1 MIKEDIKDKKDL
13 IENEDNEDNE
23 DNKIKNDDYNSN
35 KNIILNS
42 PWIDQENF
50 PDLEKTIINSVKL
63 EVNQLKENL
72 SKSQKKV
79 DDLLQENNKL
89 KIEQIENSK
98 KISMGENII
107 NSNKI
112 EINQL
117 QIKNSNLESENEE
130 KKKIIQELNYKIIEL
145 SQKIESY
152 ESINKIN
159 QKIKNEEIKI
169 GDKDYLLEISGL
181 YNKINEIEIKNAKLK
196 FDNKNLLDKIELQK
210 KEKKKEIEIM
220 ELLHKKKIENLEKNI
235 INLNDT
241 INELINEKRKQPKE
255 FNSFGIQKEI
265 YNNFSELE
273 QKIRIYDNDNF
284 ILNKENQKIK
294 NENEELKIII
304 NGKNNIIDKLQTNIN
319 KMENEFRIKLS
330 EIRTNY
336 NNNNLINK
344 KNNQYSIEKIE
355 KIINE
360 REKLLEENIS
370 MKENYEQMTMGINEA
385 NELFLNKQKEYE
397 NLINSQSEKLKEYK
411 FKISLLKIKI
421 NELYSEINFL
431 KGRKINNQYNFLQP
445 MNDNITSKNNKE
457 QQFLDL
463 DYTPELNKKI
473 NSYRAQN
480 NIQRPSVEIN
490 NLNDNEN
497 NI

>member
-1 MIKEDIKDKKDL
+1 MIKEDIKDTKNI
-13 IENEDNEDNE
+13 IENEDIE
-23 DNKIKNDDYNSN
+23 IKNDDYNSN
-35 KNIILNS
+35 NNIILNS

-50 PDLEKTIINSVKL
+50 PDLEKTVINSVKL
-63 EVNQLKENL
+63 EVTQLKENL
-72 SKSQKKV
+72 SKCQKKA
-79 DDLLQENNKL
+79 DDLLKENNKL

-117 QIKNSNLESENEE
+117 QTKNSNLESENEE
-130 KKKIIQELNYKIIEL
+130 KKNIIQELNYKIIEL

-152 ESINKIN
+152 ESINKID

-169 GDKDYLLEISGL
+169 GDKDYLLEINGL
-181 YNKINEIEIKNAKLK
+181 YNKINEIEIKNSKLK
-196 FDNKNLLDKIELQK
+196 FDNKNLLAKIELQK
-210 KEKKKEIEIM
+210 NDIKNEMEIM

-235 INLNDT
+235 MNLNDT
-241 INELINEKRKQPKE
+241 INELIIEKRKQPKE

-265 YNNFSELE
+265 YNNFAELK

-284 ILNKENQKIK
+284 ILNKEIQKIK

-304 NGKNNIIDKLQTNIN
+304 NGKDNIIDKLQTNIN
-319 KMENEFRIKLS
+319 KMEKEFMIKLS
-330 EIRTNY
+330 EIRANY
-336 NNNNLINK
+336 NSLNNNNDMIGNNK
-344 KNNQYSIEKIE
+344 NQYSIKEIE
-355 KIINE
+355 KIMNE
-360 REKLLEENIS
+360 REKLMDENIYL
-370 MKENYEQMTMGINEA
+370 KENYEQMTVGINEA

-397 NLINSQSEKLKEYK
+397 NLINSQNEKLKEYK

-431 KGRKINNQYNFLQP
+431 KERQINNHYNFIQP
-445 MNDNITSKNNKE
+445 MNDNITSKNDIQ

-463 DYTPELNKKI
+463 NYTPELNKKI
-473 NSYRAQN
+473 NSYRGRN
-480 NIQRPSVEIN
+480 FTQRSNDETN
-490 NLNDNEN
+490 NLNDKEN

>member
-1 MIKEDIKDKKDL
+1 MIKEDIKDTKNI
-13 IENEDNEDNE
+13 IENEDIE
-23 DNKIKNDDYNSN
+23 IKNDDYNSN
-35 KNIILNS
+35 NNIILNS
-42 PWIDQENF
+42 PWIAQENF
-50 PDLEKTIINSVKL
+50 PDLEKTVINSVKL
-63 EVNQLKENL
+63 EVTQLKENL
-72 SKSQKKV
+72 SKCQKKA
-79 DDLLQENNKL
+79 DDLLKENNKL

-117 QIKNSNLESENEE
+117 QTKNSNLESENEE
-130 KKKIIQELNYKIIEL
+130 KKNIIQELNYKIIEL

-152 ESINKIN
+152 ESINKID

-169 GDKDYLLEISGL
+169 GDKDYLLEINGL
-181 YNKINEIEIKNAKLK
+181 YNKINEIEIKNSKLK
-196 FDNKNLLDKIELQK
+196 FDNKNLLAKIELQK
-210 KEKKKEIEIM
+210 NDIKNEMEIM

-235 INLNDT
+235 MNLNDT
-241 INELINEKRKQPKE
+241 INELIIEKRKQPKE

-265 YNNFSELE
+265 YNNFAELK

-284 ILNKENQKIK
+284 ILNKEIQKIK

-304 NGKNNIIDKLQTNIN
+304 NGKDNIIDKLQTNIN
-319 KMENEFRIKLS
+319 KMEKEFMIKLS
-330 EIRTNY
+330 EIRANY
-336 NNNNLINK
+336 NSLNNNNDMIGNNK
-344 KNNQYSIEKIE
+344 NQYSIKEIE
-355 KIINE
+355 KIMNE
-360 REKLLEENIS
+360 REKLMEENIYL
-370 MKENYEQMTMGINEA
+370 KENYEQMTVGINEA

-397 NLINSQSEKLKEYK
+397 NLINSQNEKLKEYK

-431 KGRKINNQYNFLQP
+431 KERQINNHYNLIQP
-445 MNDNITSKNNKE
+445 MNDNITSKNDIE

-463 DYTPELNKKI
+463 NYTPELNKKI
-473 NSYRAQN
+473 NSYRGRN
-480 NIQRPSVEIN
+480 FTQRSSDETN
-490 NLNDNEN
+490 NLNDKEN

>member
-1 MIKEDIKDKKDL
+1 MIEENIKDRKNI
-13 IENEDNEDNE
+13 IENEDIE
-23 DNKIKNDDYNSN
+23 IKNNDYNSN
-35 KNIILNS
+35 NNIILNS

-72 SKSQKKV
+72 SKSQKKAEE
-79 DDLLQENNKL
+79 LLQENNKL
-89 KIEQIENSK
+89 KIAQIENTK
-98 KISMGENII
+98 KMSIGENII
-107 NSNKI
+107 NANKI
-112 EINQL
+112 EISQL
-117 QIKNSNLESENEE
+117 QAKNNNLESENEE

-145 SQKIESY
+145 SQKIDSY

-169 GDKDYLLEISGL
+169 GDKDYLLEINGL
-181 YNKINEIEIKNAKLK
+181 YNKINEIEIKNSKLK
-196 FDNKNLLDKIELQK
+196 FDNKNLLEKIELQK
-210 KEKKKEIEIM
+210 NDIKNEMEIM

-235 INLNDT
+235 MNLNDT
-241 INELINEKRKQPKE
+241 INELILEKRKQPKE
-255 FNSFGIQKEI
+255 FNSFEIQKEI
-265 YNNFSELE
+265 YNNFAELE
-273 QKIRIYDNDNF
+273 QKIRVYDNENF

-304 NGKNNIIDKLQTNIN
+304 NGKDNIIYKLQTNIN

-330 EIRTNY
+330 EIKANY
-336 NNNNLINK
+336 NSLN
-344 KNNQYSIEKIE
+344 KNNDLIGNKSSKYSIEEIE
-355 KIINE
+355 KILDE
-360 REKLLEENIS
+360 REKLMEENIVL
-370 MKENYEQMTMGINEA
+370 KENYEQMTMGINEA

-397 NLINSQSEKLKEYK
+397 NLINSQNEKLKEYK

-431 KGRKINNQYNFLQP
+431 KDRQINNQYTNFFQP
-445 MNDNITSKNNKE
+445 INDKITPKND
-457 QQFLDL
+457 QQFIDL
-463 DYTPELNKKI
+463 NYTPELNKKI

-480 NIQRPSVEIN
+480 NTQRSSVEAN
-490 NLNDNEN
+490 NLYDKEN

>member
-1 MIKEDIKDKKDL
+1 MIKEDIKDTKNI
-13 IENEDNEDNE
+13 IENEDIE
-23 DNKIKNDDYNSN
+23 IKNDDYNSN
-35 KNIILNS
+35 NNIILNS

-72 SKSQKKV
+72 SKCQKKA

-117 QIKNSNLESENEE
+117 QTKNSNLESENEE
-130 KKKIIQELNYKIIEL
+130 KKNIIQELNYKIIEL

-152 ESINKIN
+152 ESINKID

-169 GDKDYLLEISGL
+169 GDKDYLLEINGL
-181 YNKINEIEIKNAKLK
+181 YNKINEIEIKNSKLK
-196 FDNKNLLDKIELQK
+196 FDNKNLLAKIELQK
-210 KEKKKEIEIM
+210 NDIKNEMEIM

-235 INLNDT
+235 MNLNDT
-241 INELINEKRKQPKE
+241 INELIIKKRKQPKE

-265 YNNFSELE
+265 YNNFTELE

-284 ILNKENQKIK
+284 ILNKEIQKIK

-319 KMENEFRIKLS
+319 KMEKEFMIKLS
-330 EIRTNY
+330 EIRANY
-336 NNNNLINK
+336 NSLNNNNDMIGNNK
-344 KNNQYSIEKIE
+344 NQYSKKEIEKIM
-355 KIINE
+355 NE
-360 REKLLEENIS
+360 REKLMEENIYL
-370 MKENYEQMTMGINEA
+370 KENYEQMTVGINEA

-397 NLINSQSEKLKEYK
+397 NLINSQNEKLKEYK

-431 KGRKINNQYNFLQP
+431 KERQINNHYNFIQP
-445 MNDNITSKNNKE
+445 MNDNITSKNDIE

-463 DYTPELNKKI
+463 NYTPEINNKI
-473 NSYRAQN
+473 NSNRGRN
-480 NIQRPSVEIN
+480 FTQRSSDETN
-490 NLNDNEN
+490 NLNDKEN

>member
-1 MIKEDIKDKKDL
+1 MIKEEIKDIKNI
-13 IENEDNEDNE
+13 IENEDIE
-23 DNKIKNDDYNSN
+23 IKNDDYNSN
-35 KNIILNS
+35 NNIILNS

-50 PDLEKTIINSVKL
+50 PDLEKTVINSVKL
-63 EVNQLKENL
+63 EVTQLKENL
-72 SKSQKKV
+72 SKCQKKT

-117 QIKNSNLESENEE
+117 QTKNSNLESENEE
-130 KKKIIQELNYKIIEL
+130 KKNIIQELNYKIIEL

-152 ESINKIN
+152 ESINKID

-169 GDKDYLLEISGL
+169 GDKDYLLEINGL
-181 YNKINEIEIKNAKLK
+181 YNKINEIEIKNSKLK
-196 FDNKNLLDKIELQK
+196 FDNKNLLAKIELQK
-210 KEKKKEIEIM
+210 NDIKNEMEIM

-235 INLNDT
+235 MNLNDT
-241 INELINEKRKQPKE
+241 INELIIEKRKQPKE

-265 YNNFSELE
+265 YNNFAELK

-284 ILNKENQKIK
+284 ILNKEIQKIK

-304 NGKNNIIDKLQTNIN
+304 NGKDNIIDKLQTNIN
-319 KMENEFRIKLS
+319 KMEKEFMIKLS
-330 EIRTNY
+330 EIRANY
-336 NNNNLINK
+336 NSLNNNNDMIGNNK
-344 KNNQYSIEKIE
+344 NQYSIKEIE
-355 KIINE
+355 KIMNE
-360 REKLLEENIS
+360 REKLMDENIYL
-370 MKENYEQMTMGINEA
+370 KENYEQMTVGINEA

-397 NLINSQSEKLKEYK
+397 NLINSQNEKLKEYK

-431 KGRKINNQYNFLQP
+431 KERQINNHYNLIQP
-445 MNDNITSKNNKE
+445 MNDNIASKNDIE

-463 DYTPELNKKI
+463 NYTPELNKKI
-473 NSYRAQN
+473 NSYRGRN
-480 NIQRPSVEIN
+480 FTQRSNDETN
-490 NLNDNEN
+490 NLNDKEN

>member
-1 MIKEDIKDKKDL
+1 MIKDDIKNTKNI
-13 IENEDNEDNE
+13 IENEDIE
-23 DNKIKNDDYNSN
+23 IKNDNYNSN
-35 KNIILNS
+35 NNIILNS

-72 SKSQKKV
+72 SKTQKKA

-117 QIKNSNLESENEE
+117 KTKNSNLESENEE
-130 KKKIIQELNYKIIEL
+130 KKKIIQDLNYKIIEL

-152 ESINKIN
+152 ESINKID

-181 YNKINEIEIKNAKLK
+181 YNKINEIEIKNSKLK
-196 FDNKNLLDKIELQK
+196 FDNKNLLAKIELQK
-210 KEKKKEIEIM
+210 NDIKNEMEIM

-241 INELINEKRKQPKE
+241 INELIIEKRKQPKE

-265 YNNFSELE
+265 YNNFAELE

-304 NGKNNIIDKLQTNIN
+304 NGKDNIIDKLQTNIN

-330 EIRTNY
+330 EIRANY
-336 NNNNLINK
+336 NNNNWTNN
-344 KNNQYSIEKIE
+344 KNNQYSIKEIE

-360 REKLLEENIS
+360 REKLMEENIS
-370 MKENYEQMTMGINEA
+370 LKENYEQMTVGINEA

-397 NLINSQSEKLKEYK
+397 SLINSQNEKLKEYK

-431 KGRKINNQYNFLQP
+431 KDRQIY
-445 MNDNITSKNNKE
+445 ITSKNGIE

-463 DYTPELNKKI
+463 NYTPELNKKM

-480 NIQRPSVEIN
+480 NTQRSSVETN
-490 NLNDNEN
+490 NLNVKEN

>member
-1 MIKEDIKDKKDL
+1 MHHLPHHARRAKSLRDL
-13 IENEDNEDNE
+13 CRGPEKLSESQSKINE
-23 DNKIKNDDYNSN
+23 
-35 KNIILNS
+35 L
-42 PWIDQENF
+42 F
-50 PDLEKTIINSVKL
+50 
-63 EVNQLKENL
+63 
-72 SKSQKKV
+72 
-79 DDLLQENNKL
+79 QENNKL
-89 KIEQIENSK
+89 KLLQIENSK
-98 KISMGENII
+98 ILSIKEDII
-107 NSNKI
+107 NSNKM
-112 EINQL
+112 EINRL
-117 QIKNSNLESENEE
+117 QTKNNLLETENES
-130 KKKIIQELNYKIIEL
+130 KKQLIQELNYKIIEL

-181 YNKINEIEIKNAKLK
+181 YNKINEIEIKNSKLK
-196 FDNKNLLDKIELQK
+196 FDNKNLLAKIELQK
-210 KEKKKEIEIM
+210 NDIKNEMEIM

-235 INLNDT
+235 MNLNDT
-241 INELINEKRKQPKE
+241 INELIIEKKKQPKG

-265 YNNFSELE
+265 YNNFAELE

-304 NGKNNIIDKLQTNIN
+304 NGKDNIIDKLQVNIN
-319 KMENEFRIKLS
+319 KMEKEFMIKLS
-330 EIRTNY
+330 EIRANY
-336 NNNNLINK
+336 NSLNNNDLNGN
-344 KNNQYSIEKIE
+344 KNNQYSIKEIE

-360 REKLLEENIS
+360 REKLMEENIS
-370 MKENYEQMTMGINEA
+370 LKENYEQMTVGINEA

-397 NLINSQSEKLKEYK
+397 NLINSQNEKLKEYK

-431 KGRKINNQYNFLQP
+431 KDRQI
-445 MNDNITSKNNKE
+445 NITSKNDIE

-463 DYTPELNKKI
+463 NYTPELNKKI

-480 NIQRPSVEIN
+480 NTQRSSVETN
-490 NLNDNEN
+490 NLNVKEN

>member
-1 MIKEDIKDKKDL
+1 M
-13 IENEDNEDNE
+13 
-23 DNKIKNDDYNSN
+23 
-35 KNIILNS
+35 
-42 PWIDQENF
+42 
-50 PDLEKTIINSVKL
+50 
-63 EVNQLKENL
+63 
-72 SKSQKKV
+72 
-79 DDLLQENNKL
+79 
-89 KIEQIENSK
+89 
-98 KISMGENII
+98 
-107 NSNKI
+107 
-112 EINQL
+112 
-117 QIKNSNLESENEE
+117 
-130 KKKIIQELNYKIIEL
+130 
-145 SQKIESY
+145 
-152 ESINKIN
+152 
-159 QKIKNEEIKI
+159 
-169 GDKDYLLEISGL
+169 
-181 YNKINEIEIKNAKLK
+181 
-196 FDNKNLLDKIELQK
+196 
-210 KEKKKEIEIM
+210 EIM

-241 INELINEKRKQPKE
+241 INELLIEKRKQPKE

-304 NGKNNIIDKLQTNIN
+304 NGKDNIIDKLQTNIN

-330 EIRTNY
+330 EIRANY
-336 NNNNLINK
+336 NNNLTNN
-344 KNNQYSIEKIE
+344 KNNQYSVEEIE

-360 REKLLEENIS
+360 REKLLEENIA

-397 NLINSQSEKLKEYK
+397 NLINSQNEKLKEYE

-431 KGRKINNQYNFLQP
+431 KDRQIY
-445 MNDNITSKNNKE
+445 ITSKNGIE

-463 DYTPELNKKI
+463 NYTPELNKKM

-480 NIQRPSVEIN
+480 NTQRSSVETN
-490 NLNDNEN
+490 NLNVKEN

>member
-1 MIKEDIKDKKDL
+1 MIKEDIKDTKNI
-13 IENEDNEDNE
+13 IENEDIE
-23 DNKIKNDDYNSN
+23 IKNDDYNSN
-35 KNIILNS
+35 NNIILNS

-63 EVNQLKENL
+63 EVNQLTENL
-72 SKSQKKV
+72 SKCQKKA

-117 QIKNSNLESENEE
+117 QTKNSNLESENEE
-130 KKKIIQELNYKIIEL
+130 KKNIIQELNYKIIEL

-152 ESINKIN
+152 ESINKID

-169 GDKDYLLEISGL
+169 GDKDYLLEINGL
-181 YNKINEIEIKNAKLK
+181 YNKINEIEIKNSKLK
-196 FDNKNLLDKIELQK
+196 FDNKNLLAKIELQK
-210 KEKKKEIEIM
+210 NDIKNEMEIM

-235 INLNDT
+235 MNLNDT
-241 INELINEKRKQPKE
+241 INELIIKKRKQPKE

-265 YNNFSELE
+265 YNNFTELE

-284 ILNKENQKIK
+284 ILNKEIQKIK

-319 KMENEFRIKLS
+319 KMEKEFMIKLS
-330 EIRTNY
+330 EIRANY
-336 NNNNLINK
+336 NSLNNNNDMIGNNK
-344 KNNQYSIEKIE
+344 NQYSKKEIEKIM
-355 KIINE
+355 NE
-360 REKLLEENIS
+360 REKLMEENIYL
-370 MKENYEQMTMGINEA
+370 KENYEQMTVGINEA

-397 NLINSQSEKLKEYK
+397 NLINSQNEKLKEYK

-431 KGRKINNQYNFLQP
+431 KERQINNHYNFIQP
-445 MNDNITSKNNKE
+445 MNDNITSKNDIE

-463 DYTPELNKKI
+463 NYTPEINNKI
-473 NSYRAQN
+473 NSNRGRN
-480 NIQRPSVEIN
+480 FTQRSSDETN
-490 NLNDNEN
+490 NLNDKEN

>member
-1 MIKEDIKDKKDL
+1 MFKEDINDKKNS
-13 IENEDNEDNE
+13 IENEDNEGDE

-35 KNIILNS
+35 NNIILNS

-63 EVNQLKENL
+63 EVNLLKENL

-79 DDLLQENNKL
+79 EDLLQENNKL

-98 KISMGENII
+98 KMSMGENII
-107 NSNKI
+107 NSNNI

-159 QKIKNEEIKI
+159 QKIKNEEITI

-181 YNKINEIEIKNAKLK
+181 YNKINEIEIKNSKLK

-210 KEKKKEIEIM
+210 NDIKNEMEIM

-241 INELINEKRKQPKE
+241 INELLIEKRKQPKE

-304 NGKNNIIDKLQTNIN
+304 NGKDNIIDKLQTNIN

-330 EIRTNY
+330 EIRANY
-336 NNNNLINK
+336 NNNLTNN
-344 KNNQYSIEKIE
+344 KNNQYSVEEIE

-360 REKLLEENIS
+360 REKLLEENIA

-431 KGRKINNQYNFLQP
+431 KDRKINNQYNFIQP

-473 NSYRAQN
+473 NSYRGQN
-480 NIQRPSVEIN
+480 NIQRSSVEIN

>member
-1 MIKEDIKDKKDL
+1 MIKEDIKDTKNI
-13 IENEDNEDNE
+13 IENEDIE
-23 DNKIKNDDYNSN
+23 IKNDDYNSN
-35 KNIILNS
+35 NNIILNS

-50 PDLEKTIINSVKL
+50 PDLEKTVINSVKL
-63 EVNQLKENL
+63 EVTQLKENL
-72 SKSQKKV
+72 SKCQKKA

-117 QIKNSNLESENEE
+117 QTKNSNLESENEE
-130 KKKIIQELNYKIIEL
+130 KKNIIQELNYKIIEL

-152 ESINKIN
+152 ESINKID

-169 GDKDYLLEISGL
+169 GDKDYLLEINGL
-181 YNKINEIEIKNAKLK
+181 YNKINEIEIKNSKLK
-196 FDNKNLLDKIELQK
+196 FDNKNLLAKIELQK
-210 KEKKKEIEIM
+210 NDIKNEMEIM

-235 INLNDT
+235 MNLNDT
-241 INELINEKRKQPKE
+241 INELIIEKRKQPKE

-265 YNNFSELE
+265 YNNFAELK

-284 ILNKENQKIK
+284 ILNKEIQKIK

-304 NGKNNIIDKLQTNIN
+304 NGKDNIIDKLQTNIN
-319 KMENEFRIKLS
+319 KMEKEFMIKLS
-330 EIRTNY
+330 EIRANY
-336 NNNNLINK
+336 NSLNNNNDVIGNNK
-344 KNNQYSIEKIE
+344 NQYSIKEIE
-355 KIINE
+355 KIMNE
-360 REKLLEENIS
+360 REKLMEENIYL
-370 MKENYEQMTMGINEA
+370 KENYEQMTIGINEA

-397 NLINSQSEKLKEYK
+397 NLINSQNEKLKEYK

-431 KGRKINNQYNFLQP
+431 KERQINNHYNFIQP
-445 MNDNITSKNNKE
+445 MNDNITSKNDIE

-463 DYTPELNKKI
+463 NYTPEVNKKI
-473 NSYRAQN
+473 NSYRGRN
-480 NIQRPSVEIN
+480 FTQRSSDETN
-490 NLNDNEN
+490 NLNDKEN

>member
-1 MIKEDIKDKKDL
+1 MIEEDIKDRKNI
-13 IENEDNEDNE
+13 IENEDIE
-23 DNKIKNDDYNSN
+23 IKNNNYNSN
-35 KNIILNS
+35 NNIILNS

-72 SKSQKKV
+72 SKSQKKAEE
-79 DDLLQENNKL
+79 LLQENNKL
-89 KIEQIENSK
+89 KIAQIENTK
-98 KISMGENII
+98 KMSIGENII
-107 NSNKI
+107 NANKI
-112 EINQL
+112 EISQL
-117 QIKNSNLESENEE
+117 QAKNNNLESENEE

-145 SQKIESY
+145 SQKIDSY

-169 GDKDYLLEISGL
+169 GDKDYLLEINGL
-181 YNKINEIEIKNAKLK
+181 YNKINEIEIKNSKLK
-196 FDNKNLLDKIELQK
+196 FDNKNLLEKIELQK
-210 KEKKKEIEIM
+210 NDIKNEMEIM

-235 INLNDT
+235 MNLNDT
-241 INELINEKRKQPKE
+241 INELILEKRKQPKE
-255 FNSFGIQKEI
+255 FNSFEIQKEI
-265 YNNFSELE
+265 YNNFAELE
-273 QKIRIYDNDNF
+273 QKIRVYDNENF

-304 NGKNNIIDKLQTNIN
+304 NGKDNIIYKLQTNIN

-330 EIRTNY
+330 EIKANY
-336 NNNNLINK
+336 NSLN
-344 KNNQYSIEKIE
+344 KNNDLIGNKSSKYSIEEIE
-355 KIINE
+355 KILDE
-360 REKLLEENIS
+360 REKLMEENITL
-370 MKENYEQMTMGINEA
+370 KENYEQMTMGINEA

-397 NLINSQSEKLKEYK
+397 NLINSKNEKLKEYK

-431 KGRKINNQYNFLQP
+431 KDRQINNQYTNFFQP
-445 MNDNITSKNNKE
+445 INDKITPKND
-457 QQFLDL
+457 QQFIDL
-463 DYTPELNKKI
+463 NYTPELNKKI

-480 NIQRPSVEIN
+480 NTQRSSVEAN
-490 NLNDNEN
+490 NLYDKEN

>member
-1 MIKEDIKDKKDL
+1 MIKDDIKNTKNI
-13 IENEDNEDNE
+13 IENEDIE
-23 DNKIKNDDYNSN
+23 IKNDDYNSN
-35 KNIILNS
+35 NNIILNS

-72 SKSQKKV
+72 SKTQKKA

-130 KKKIIQELNYKIIEL
+130 KKKIIQDLNYKIIEL

-152 ESINKIN
+152 ESINKID

-181 YNKINEIEIKNAKLK
+181 YNKINEIEIKNSKLK
-196 FDNKNLLDKIELQK
+196 FDNKNLLAKIELQK
-210 KEKKKEIEIM
+210 NDIKNEMEIM

-241 INELINEKRKQPKE
+241 INELIIEKRKQPKE

-304 NGKNNIIDKLQTNIN
+304 NGKDNIIDKLQTNIN
-319 KMENEFRIKLS
+319 KMEKEFMIKLS
-330 EIRTNY
+330 EIRANY
-336 NNNNLINK
+336 NSLNNNDLIGN
-344 KNNQYSIEKIE
+344 KNNQYSIKEIE

-360 REKLLEENIS
+360 REKLMEENIS
-370 MKENYEQMTMGINEA
+370 LKENYEQMTVGINEA

-397 NLINSQSEKLKEYK
+397 SLINSQNEKLKEYK

-431 KGRKINNQYNFLQP
+431 KDRQI
-445 MNDNITSKNNKE
+445 NITSKNDIE

-463 DYTPELNKKI
+463 NYTPELNKKM

-480 NIQRPSVEIN
+480 NTQRSSVETN
-490 NLNDNEN
+490 NLNVKEN
-497 NI
+497 KI

>member
-1 MIKEDIKDKKDL
+1 MIKEDIKDTKNI
-13 IENEDNEDNE
+13 IENEDIE
-23 DNKIKNDDYNSN
+23 IKNDDYNSN
-35 KNIILNS
+35 NNIILNS

-72 SKSQKKV
+72 SKCQKKA

-117 QIKNSNLESENEE
+117 QTKNSNLESENEE
-130 KKKIIQELNYKIIEL
+130 KKNIIQELNYKIIEL

-152 ESINKIN
+152 ESINKID

-169 GDKDYLLEISGL
+169 GDKDYLLEINGL
-181 YNKINEIEIKNAKLK
+181 YNKINEIEIKNSKLK
-196 FDNKNLLDKIELQK
+196 FDNKNLLAKIELQK
-210 KEKKKEIEIM
+210 NDIKNEMEIM

-235 INLNDT
+235 MNLNDT
-241 INELINEKRKQPKE
+241 INELIIKKRKQPKE

-265 YNNFSELE
+265 YNNFTELE

-284 ILNKENQKIK
+284 ILNKEIQKIK

-319 KMENEFRIKLS
+319 KMEKEFMIKLS
-330 EIRTNY
+330 EIRANY
-336 NNNNLINK
+336 NSLNNNNDMIGNNK
-344 KNNQYSIEKIE
+344 NQYSKKEIEKIM
-355 KIINE
+355 NE
-360 REKLLEENIS
+360 REKLMEENIYL
-370 MKENYEQMTMGINEA
+370 KENYEQMTVGINEA

-397 NLINSQSEKLKEYK
+397 NLINSQNEKLKEYK

-431 KGRKINNQYNFLQP
+431 KERQINNHYNFIQP
-445 MNDNITSKNNKE
+445 MNDNITSKNDIE

-463 DYTPELNKKI
+463 NYTPELNKKI
-473 NSYRAQN
+473 NSYRGRNFTQRSSDET
-480 NIQRPSVEIN
+480 NI
-490 NLNDNEN
+490 LNDKEN

>member
-1 MIKEDIKDKKDL
+1 MFKEDINDKKNS
-13 IENEDNEDNE
+13 IENEDNEGDE

-35 KNIILNS
+35 NNIILNS

-63 EVNQLKENL
+63 EVNLLKENL

-79 DDLLQENNKL
+79 EDLLQENNKL

-98 KISMGENII
+98 KMSMGENII
-107 NSNKI
+107 NSNNI

-159 QKIKNEEIKI
+159 QKIKNEEITI

-181 YNKINEIEIKNAKLK
+181 YNKINEIEIKNSKLK

-210 KEKKKEIEIM
+210 NDIKNEMEIM

-241 INELINEKRKQPKE
+241 INELLIEKRKQPKE

-304 NGKNNIIDKLQTNIN
+304 NGKN

-330 EIRTNY
+330 EIRANY
-336 NNNNLINK
+336 NNNLTNN
-344 KNNQYSIEKIE
+344 KNNQYSVEEIE

-360 REKLLEENIS
+360 REKLLEENIA

-431 KGRKINNQYNFLQP
+431 KDRKINNQYNFIQP

-473 NSYRAQN
+473 NSYRGQN
-480 NIQRPSVEIN
+480 NIQRSSVEIN

>member
-1 MIKEDIKDKKDL
+1 MIKEDIKDTKNI
-13 IENEDNEDNE
+13 IENEDIE
-23 DNKIKNDDYNSN
+23 IKNDDYNSN
-35 KNIILNS
+35 NNIILNS

-50 PDLEKTIINSVKL
+50 PDLEKTVINSVKL
-63 EVNQLKENL
+63 EVTQLKENL
-72 SKSQKKV
+72 SKCQKKA

-117 QIKNSNLESENEE
+117 QTKNSNLESENEE
-130 KKKIIQELNYKIIEL
+130 KKNIIQELNYKIIEL

-152 ESINKIN
+152 ESINKID

-169 GDKDYLLEISGL
+169 GDKDYLLEINGL
-181 YNKINEIEIKNAKLK
+181 YNKINEIEIKNSKLK
-196 FDNKNLLDKIELQK
+196 FDNKNLLAKIELQK
-210 KEKKKEIEIM
+210 NDIKNEMEIM

-235 INLNDT
+235 MNLNDT
-241 INELINEKRKQPKE
+241 INELIIEKRKQPKE

-265 YNNFSELE
+265 YNNFAELK

-284 ILNKENQKIK
+284 ILNKEIQKIK

-304 NGKNNIIDKLQTNIN
+304 NGKDNIIDKLQTNIN
-319 KMENEFRIKLS
+319 KMEKEFMIKLS
-330 EIRTNY
+330 EIRANY
-336 NNNNLINK
+336 NSLNNNNDMIGNNK
-344 KNNQYSIEKIE
+344 NQYSIKEIE
-355 KIINE
+355 KIMNE
-360 REKLLEENIS
+360 REKLMEENIYL
-370 MKENYEQMTMGINEA
+370 KENYEQMTVGINEA

-397 NLINSQSEKLKEYK
+397 NLINSQNEKLKEYK

-431 KGRKINNQYNFLQP
+431 KERQINNHYNFIQP
-445 MNDNITSKNNKE
+445 MNDNITSKNDIQ

-463 DYTPELNKKI
+463 NYTPELNKKI
-473 NSYRAQN
+473 NSYRGRN
-480 NIQRPSVEIN
+480 FTQRSNDETN
-490 NLNDNEN
+490 NLNDKEN

>member
-1 MIKEDIKDKKDL
+1 MIEEDIKDRKNI
-13 IENEDNEDNE
+13 IENEDIE
-23 DNKIKNDDYNSN
+23 IKNNNYNSN
-35 KNIILNS
+35 NNIILNS

-72 SKSQKKV
+72 SKSQKKAEE
-79 DDLLQENNKL
+79 LLQENNKL
-89 KIEQIENSK
+89 KIAQIENTK
-98 KISMGENII
+98 KMSIGENII
-107 NSNKI
+107 NANKI
-112 EINQL
+112 EISQL
-117 QIKNSNLESENEE
+117 QAKNNNLESENEE

-145 SQKIESY
+145 SQKIDSY

-169 GDKDYLLEISGL
+169 GDKDYLLEINGL
-181 YNKINEIEIKNAKLK
+181 YNKINEIEIKNSKLK
-196 FDNKNLLDKIELQK
+196 FDNKNLLEKIELQK
-210 KEKKKEIEIM
+210 NDIKNEMEIM

-235 INLNDT
+235 MNLNDT
-241 INELINEKRKQPKE
+241 INELILEKRKQPKE
-255 FNSFGIQKEI
+255 FNSFEIQKEI
-265 YNNFSELE
+265 YNNFAELE
-273 QKIRIYDNDNF
+273 QKIRVYDNENF

-304 NGKNNIIDKLQTNIN
+304 NGKDNIIYKLQTNIN

-330 EIRTNY
+330 EIKANY
-336 NNNNLINK
+336 NSLN
-344 KNNQYSIEKIE
+344 KNNDLIGNKNSKYSIEEIE
-355 KIINE
+355 KILDE
-360 REKLLEENIS
+360 REKLMEENITL
-370 MKENYEQMTMGINEA
+370 KENYEQMTMGINEA

-397 NLINSQSEKLKEYK
+397 NLINSQNEKLKEYK

-431 KGRKINNQYNFLQP
+431 KDRQINNQYTNFFQP
-445 MNDNITSKNNKE
+445 INDKITPKND
-457 QQFLDL
+457 QQFIDL
-463 DYTPELNKKI
+463 NYTPELNKKI

-480 NIQRPSVEIN
+480 NTQRSSVEAN
-490 NLNDNEN
+490 NLYDKEN

>member
-1 MIKEDIKDKKDL
+1 MIKEDIKNTKNI
-13 IENEDNEDNE
+13 IENEDIE
-23 DNKIKNDDYNSN
+23 IKNDNYNSN
-35 KNIILNS
+35 NNIILNS

-72 SKSQKKV
+72 SKTQKKA

-117 QIKNSNLESENEE
+117 KTKNSNLESENEE
-130 KKKIIQELNYKIIEL
+130 KKKIIQDLNYKIIEL

-152 ESINKIN
+152 ESINKID

-181 YNKINEIEIKNAKLK
+181 YNKINEIEIKNSKLK
-196 FDNKNLLDKIELQK
+196 FDNKNLLAKIELQK
-210 KEKKKEIEIM
+210 NDIKNEMEIM

-235 INLNDT
+235 MNLNDT
-241 INELINEKRKQPKE
+241 INELIIEKKKQPKG

-265 YNNFSELE
+265 YNNFAELE

-304 NGKNNIIDKLQTNIN
+304 NGKDNIIDKLQVNIN
-319 KMENEFRIKLS
+319 KMEKEFMIKLS
-330 EIRTNY
+330 EIRANY
-336 NNNNLINK
+336 NSLKNNNDLIGN
-344 KNNQYSIEKIE
+344 KNNQYSIKEIE

-360 REKLLEENIS
+360 REKLMEENIS
-370 MKENYEQMTMGINEA
+370 LKENYEQMTVGINEA

-397 NLINSQSEKLKEYK
+397 SLINSQNEKLKEYK

-431 KGRKINNQYNFLQP
+431 KNRQI
-445 MNDNITSKNNKE
+445 NITSKNDIE

-463 DYTPELNKKI
+463 NYTPELNKKI

-480 NIQRPSVEIN
+480 NTQRSSVETN
-490 NLNDNEN
+490 NLNVKEN
-497 NI
+497 KI